1 MDKITNGTLQEIP
14 IDKIIRNPEN
24 PRTIFRQNELDSLI
38 ESIRQFGVQVPISV
52 FKKGK
57 NYVIV
62 DGERRWRCSLK
73 LNKKTI
79 PAIIQEEPSPLNN
92 LLLMFNI
99 HALREQWDLF
109 TIAKKLPEVI
119 NLLKEEYDK
128 TPTEREI
135 AAKTG
140 LLISQIRRCK
150 VLIDLPDHYKDMLLD
165 ELHKPKSKQRLSED
179 MFLEME
185 KAITRVEKNIPDA
198 VSSDKN
204 FVRDILIKKY
214 QNEVIDNV
222 VDFRLISKIVGGLKI
237 EDGREELTRKTLKK
251 LFNDN
256 NYSIRSA
263 YQDSVSDLYL
273 EKDFLSRIHSLINRF
288 DSFEPSDLDT
298 DTKLALESL
307 ITKATKLLED
317 E

>member
-1 MDKITNGTLQEIP
+1 MEKISDGTLQEIP
-14 IDKIIRNPEN
+14 IDKIIKNPEN
-24 PRTIFRQNELDSLI
+24 PRTVFRQNELDSLI

-79 PAIIQEEPSPLNN
+79 PAIVQDEPTALNN

-119 NLLKEEYDK
+119 TLLKKELGK
-128 TPTEREI
+128 TPTEKEI
-135 AAKTG
+135 SAKTG

-150 VLIDLPDHYKDMLLD
+150 VLMDLPEQYKEMLLD

-179 MFLEME
+179 MFIEME
-185 KAITRVEKNIPDA
+185 KAITRVEKMLPPLLKSGKDP
-198 VSSDKN
+198 
-204 FVRDILIKKY
+204 VRDVLIKKY
-214 QNEVIDNV
+214 QDKIIDNV
-222 VDFRLISKIVGGLKI
+222 VDFRLVSKIIGSLKI
-237 EDGREELTRKTLKK
+237 ADDRTEVAKKSLKR
-251 LFNDN
+251 LFSEND
-256 NYSIRSA
+256 YSIRAA
-263 YQDSVSDLYL
+263 YNDSVSDLYL
-273 EKDFLSRIHSLINRF
+273 EKDFISRVNSLLIKF
-288 DSFEPSDLDT
+288 DDFEPDDLD
-298 DTKLALESL
+298 DDMIKVLKSL
-307 ITKATKLLED
+307 VEKANNLLENN
-317 E
+317 

>member
-1 MDKITNGTLQEIP
+1 MEKISDGTLQEIP
-14 IDKIIRNPEN
+14 IDKIIKNPEN
-24 PRTIFRQNELDSLI
+24 PRTVFRQNELDSLI

-79 PAIIQEEPSPLNN
+79 PAIVQDEPTALNN

-119 NLLKEEYDK
+119 KLLKKELK
-128 TPTEREI
+128 KNPTEKEI
-135 AAKTG
+135 SAKTG

-150 VLIDLPDHYKDMLLD
+150 VLMELPERYKDMLLD

-179 MFLEME
+179 MFIEME
-185 KAITRVEKNIPDA
+185 KAITRVEKVLPALTESGKDPI
-198 VSSDKN
+198 
-204 FVRDILIKKY
+204 RDTLIQKY
-214 QNEVIDNV
+214 KDEVIDNV
-222 VDFRLISKIVGGLKI
+222 VDFRLVSKIVGSLKI
-237 EDGREELTRKTLKK
+237 AEDRTEVAENVLQR
-251 LFNDN
+251 LFANN
-256 NYSIRSA
+256 NYSIRQA
-263 YQDSVSDLYL
+263 FEDSVSDLYL
-273 EKDFLSRIHSLINRF
+273 EKDFISRVNSLLSKI
-288 DSFEPSDLDT
+288 DDFEAEDLD
-298 DTKLALESL
+298 DEM
-307 ITKATKLLED
+307 KAILKTLVERANSLLEID
-317 E
+317 